1 MAAYSLRRVAQY
13 ARYHY
18 TSQRRNY
25 LSVMLTCV
33 AFPVLF
39 GILSREISAVEGIST
54 AIYFF
59 GGIGFAV
66 RTTFAMRNRGTK
78 VMECT
83 LPLSNEERM
92 TFMVL
97 NLAVMFPL
105 FMTVA
110 ANISLLIAAPFN
122 YYEVDVWAMMLEIT
136 RRFLFSWDLYV
147 VIQMFA
153 AVSLFLNIVARR
165 NLFVAYLG
173 AFIGIMV
180 FLGTVA
186 RIGANFL
193 VDIDPR
199 YFESIEIN
207 ENVARVIFAL
217 IPVVFYALCYWAL
230 RRRQMRW

>member
-13 ARYHY
+13 TRYHY

-39 GILSREISAVEGIST
+39 GILSRDISTVEGIST
-54 AIYFF
+54 ANYLF

-83 LPLSNEERM
+83 LPLSNEERI

-110 ANISLLIAAPFN
+110 ANISLLVAAPFS

-136 RRFLFSWDLYV
+136 RRFLFSWELYV
-147 VIQMFA
+147 LIQMFA

-193 VDIDPR
+193 VDLDPS
-199 YFESIEIN
+199 YFESFEVN
-207 ENVARVIFAL
+207 ESVAKAIFIL

-230 RRRQMRW
+230 RRRQMKW

>member
-1 MAAYSLRRVAQY
+1 MGTYSLRRVAQY

-18 TSQRRNY
+18 TAQRKNY
-25 LSVMLTCV
+25 LSVMFTCV

-39 GILSREISAVEGIST
+39 GILSNEISAVEGIST

-122 YYEVDVWAMMLEIT
+122 YYAVDVWAMMLDIT

-207 ENVARVIFAL
+207 ENVARVIFTL